1 MLQWA
6 RYQEEVFTAT
16 GAVPTKCW
24 WEVFCANGYLHKGDE
39 TKGLLRLSGI
49 SAVFTRYPQE
59 LWANS
64 SWVNYHNHS
73 SSYPTCNHKGIQSLP
88 CLPLATCST
97 AGFCLA
103 VTVPCPEMGLFLWHS
118 KQFQWKSGY
127 PTWDSAQIQN
137 PICCDMEGR
146 GSPVVSWPWGT
157 RNQFSGKKISRGS
170 CSSLIS
176 CSAAAPGHISWQV
189 MSYKSA
195 AQQEKKRGIWE
206 APQQNQWALD
216 FSLHPCRE
224 QVRWET

>member
-1 MLQWA
+1 MASAALGWYFPGQYPSETTLSTDTELPEKPKMLQWA

-118 KQFQWKSGY
+118 KQFQ
-127 PTWDSAQIQN
+127 
-137 PICCDMEGR
+137 
-146 GSPVVSWPWGT
+146 
-157 RNQFSGKKISRGS
+157 
-170 CSSLIS
+170 
-176 CSAAAPGHISWQV
+176 
-189 MSYKSA
+189 
-195 AQQEKKRGIWE
+195 
-206 APQQNQWALD
+206 
-216 FSLHPCRE
+216 
-224 QVRWET
+224 